1 MVNRRRT
8 KKYNRRKSSRSSL
21 RRSLRKSLKR
31 KNSKRKSRIKKRT
44 RKIKQRGGTN
54 LGEVLRNINY
64 QRAGEVCNLHIQ
76 FNTDDFQVG
85 EMKMGNMEMIGKL
98 LIFKGTKGT
107 KSFFHNEIFDTIHAG
122 NVYFDAKTKTIHIV
136 FRISNDGNTNTFHK
150 SFRVKNN
157 SVALRQKYLV
167 SQSKGEYNE
176 ELCILYIR
184 SEGGNV
190 EEFPILID
198 NDEKMVRFIASMNN
212 VDMSAPLVCSLTG
225 IKTKTE
231 QGTVRSVSLDSG
243 MNLLM
248 MNPKIDASDYFLRL
262 NVEGGQ
268 DVEFKLEE
276 IETFDWAAGRGL
288 GSRNPGLRITLT
300 KSKQIDSDEVIDIKF
315 TFEEPNEFVK
325 LFMVEKGKQMIEQ
338 AGAKA
343 KAKADPQVTNAEPE
357 LDDDG
362 L

>member
-8 KKYNRRKSSRSSL
+8 KKYNRRKSSRSYL

-31 KNSKRKSRIKKRT
+31 KNSKRKSRKIVRKNKKRT
-44 RKIKQRGGTN
+44 RKIKQRGGEN
-54 LGEVLRNINY
+54 LRELLPPVEGSKAY
-64 QRAGEVCNLHIQ
+64 LHL
-76 FNTDDFQVG
+76 NTDNFNVVH
-85 EMKMGNMEMIGKL
+85 ESEKKNMGDKIGRL
-98 LIFKGTKGT
+98 LIFRGERGLFLTY
-107 KSFFHNEIFDTIHAG
+107 FYDTNHAG
-122 NVYFDAKTKTIHIV
+122 DVYFDKETKTIHIV
-136 FRISNDGNTNTFHK
+136 FEIGGQFFHK
-150 SFRVKNN
+150 SFHVKNN
-157 SVALRQKYLV
+157 SAALRKSYDFFDSEV
-167 SQSKGEYNE
+167 EYYD

-190 EEFPILID
+190 EEFPILLD
-198 NDEKMVRFIASMNN
+198 DDDRMEEFIADMNR
-212 VDMSAPLVCSLTG
+212 VDMTTPLVCSLTG

-243 MNLLM
+243 MDLLM

-276 IETFDWAAGRGL
+276 IKTFDWAAGRGL

-300 KSKQIDSDEVIDIKF
+300 KSKKIDSDEVIDIKF
-315 TFEEPNEFVK
+315 TFEESNEFVK

-343 KAKADPQVTNAEPE
+343 KAKADPQVTNAETETEP
-357 LDDDG
+357 DN
-362 L
+362 